1 MPPWRR
7 MKNGNR
13 TERPAWRSVNGVF
26 LLDKPLGLS
35 SNHALQRVRR
45 LFRAAKAGHTGTLDP
60 LASGLLPLCLG
71 EATKYAGWIL
81 DAPKS
86 YRATLML
93 GITSDTGDG
102 EGTLVPGL
110 PFEGDGTE
118 IEAVLPRFMGPG
130 QQIPPMHSALK
141 VQGQTLYD
149 LARRGTVVERA
160 PRDIHIHA
168 LTPVSLEG
176 ACLTLDV
183 TVSKGTYIRVLAQDI
198 GVALGCGAY
207 LAGLRRTATGPFQLD
222 DAVTLETLE
231 SWSETQRDG
240 ILKPVATLLEGLPR
254 VTLERHQ
261 AQSLQRGQTLAWDGP
276 APEGACR
283 LYDGEE
289 RFYGLVQYDGAAG
302 GRWLALRMMGEAM
315 GERT

>member
-1 MPPWRR
+1 
-7 MKNGNR
+7 MKPSQNP
-13 TERPAWRSVNGVF
+13 ERPQRRALTGVILF
-26 LLDKPLGLS
+26 DKPFGLS
-35 SNHALQRVRR
+35 SNHALQRVRH
-45 LFRAAKAGHTGTLDP
+45 LFRALKAGHTGTLDP
-60 LASGLLPLCLG
+60 HATGLLPLCLG
-71 EATKYAGWIL
+71 EATKYSGWIL
-81 DAPKS
+81 DAPKT
-86 YRATLML
+86 YHATLTL
-93 GITSDTGDG
+93 GQTSSTGDG
-102 EGTLVPGL
+102 EGVLSPGRPFLGNETTLIAAL
-110 PFEGDGTE
+110 DGF
-118 IEAVLPRFMGPG
+118 LGP
-130 QQIPPMHSALK
+130 QTQLPPMHSALK